1 MAEFFSTRVDADG
14 FEPYPLDPADII
26 EGEPNSRVHW
36 LRQDEDTGLYTG
48 IFRAD
53 PVKTR
58 YAWAQDETVH
68 ILEGEVRIEFDDGDA
83 IELGPGDV
91 ASFRKGD
98 SAVWDIKSP
107 LREFFVLS

>member
-1 MAEFFSTRVDADG
+1 
-14 FEPYPLDPADII
+14 
-26 EGEPNSRVHW
+26 
-36 LRQDEDTGLYTG
+36 
-48 IFRAD
+48 
-53 PVKTR
+53 
-58 YAWAQDETVH
+58 
-68 ILEGEVRIEFDDGDA
+68 FDDGDA